1 MEELNVIKELLRQQ
15 RWRELQN
22 YLRGLNRTDLARLF
36 LRIDDA
42 DFVLIFRL
50 LEKNQALEL
59 FESLDAEQQ
68 ARLIALMEDPE
79 SLRIVEELDPD
90 DRARLFEELPAK
102 VAKRILDS
110 MNPGAVA
117 QLNLLLGYPEGSAG
131 RYMTPR
137 YLAVGERQTVGET
150 LAGLHATDLRPD
162 EMEMIYVIGP
172 GRIYRGHLRLGSL
185 LKASP
190 DQEAEELST
199 APDIFVRTTDPRTR
213 AAGLI
218 LEHDLPAIAV
228 VDAENRLIGSV
239 TFDDAM
245 DVSEEEETEDF
256 HKLGSVQ
263 DLGMNFREASVG
275 LLYRKRFPWLMLLI
289 LVNVV
294 SGSGIAFFEETIAS
308 AFALVIFLPLL
319 IDSGGNAGSQSA
331 TLVIRSMAMGDVH
344 VKDWLALMTKEIA
357 VAASIGLTLGIAVS
371 LVGFWR
377 GGPEI
382 GIVVA
387 LSMVAVILIGSLI
400 GLSLPFILTRLNLD
414 PATASA
420 PLVTSIADI
429 TGVLV
434 YFSIATWYL
443 GLW

>member
-1 MEELNVIKELLRQQ
+1 M
-15 RWRELQN
+15 
-22 YLRGLNRTDLARLF
+22 
-36 LRIDDA
+36 
-42 DFVLIFRL
+42 
-50 LEKNQALEL
+50 
-59 FESLDAEQQ
+59 
-68 ARLIALMEDPE
+68 
-79 SLRIVEELDPD
+79 
-90 DRARLFEELPAK
+90 
-102 VAKRILDS
+102 
-110 MNPGAVA
+110 
-117 QLNLLLGYPEGSAG
+117 
-131 RYMTPR
+131 
-137 YLAVGERQTVGET
+137 
-150 LAGLHATDLRPD
+150 
-162 EMEMIYVIGP
+162 
-172 GRIYRGHLRLGSL
+172 
-185 LKASP
+185 
-190 DQEAEELST
+190 
-199 APDIFVRTTDPRTR
+199 
-213 AAGLI
+213 I

-245 DVSEEEETEDF
+245 DVIEEEGTEDF
-256 HKLGSVQ
+256 HKLGSVR
-263 DLGMNFREASVG
+263 DLGMNFREASIG

-289 LVNVV
+289 LVNVI

-357 VAASIGLTLGIAVS
+357 VAASIGLTLGVAVS

-377 GGPEI
+377 GGQEI